1 MTQVRRAGLAAAIV
15 ASVAA
20 LAACGSDGGGATTSA
35 TPTPTPRPRPVVSIA
50 PDHGSVGTVVI
61 LKGSGFKPGSDL
73 RASICAVD
81 AKGNVPNYF
90 FDCDLGNTVP
100 ARADSGGFVSVRFT
114 VKSVPHAI
122 KGGGY
127 HIGLG
132 PLTGPDPSNDGGA
145 PFSVDR

>member
-1 MTQVRRAGLAAAIV
+1 MIPWCRGALAVIL
-15 ASVAA
+15 ASAA
-20 LAACGSDGGGATTSA
+20 LLGACGSGGGGGAKA
-35 TPTPTPRPRPVVSIA
+35 TPTPTSRPRPVVSIS
-50 PDHGSVGTVVI
+50 PDHGKAGTVVI
-61 LKGSGFKPGSDL
+61 IKGSGFMPGSNL

-100 ARADSGGFVSVRFT
+100 AKADSGGYVALRFT
-114 VKSVPHAI
+114 VKSIPHAI
-122 KGGGY
+122 SGGGY

-145 PFSVDR
+145 EFSVDP